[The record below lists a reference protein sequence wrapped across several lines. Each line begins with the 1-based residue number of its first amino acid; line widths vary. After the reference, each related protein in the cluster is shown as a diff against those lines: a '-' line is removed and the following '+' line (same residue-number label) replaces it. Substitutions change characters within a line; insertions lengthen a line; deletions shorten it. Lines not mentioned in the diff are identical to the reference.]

1 MAEQGRLQDKVAVV
15 TGGASGIGRGIVE
28 KFVAEGAAV
37 LVCDIDEARGTA
49 LTDELGGQARFQ
61 RCDVS
66 QAGDIDAAVAAAVAW
81 HGRLDCM
88 VNNAGFGG
96 VHKPIAE
103 IDEAGYDDT
112 MAVLLRAVLFGMKYA
127 ARQMQ
132 TQGSGSIISTASIC
146 GLTVAYN
153 TPHVYNAA
161 KAAVVQLTKSV
172 ALELGADNIRVNCL
186 CPGFVATPIFGR
198 GMDVPSQLLE
208 RSAELVEP
216 FLAQMQP
223 IHRAGQP
230 GDIAEAA
237 CWLASDATGWVTGH
251 AMVVDGGITAGS
263 GWQVTGERRAW
274 MREALGLP
282 AEPT

>member
-1 MAEQGRLQDKVAVV
+1 MAEAGRLQDKVAVV
-15 TGGASGIGRGIVE
+15 TGGASGIGRAIVE
-28 KFVAEGAAV
+28 TFVAEGARV
-37 LVCDIDEARGTA
+37 LICDIDAGRGEALAR
-49 LTDELGGQARFQ
+49 DLGGAARFLAT
-61 RCDVS
+61 DVS
-66 QAGDIDAAVAAAVAW
+66 RGSDIEAAVAAAVAQ

-96 VHKPIAE
+96 VHKSITE
-103 IDEAGYDDT
+103 IDEDGYDST
-112 MAVLLRAVLFGMKYA
+112 MAVLLRAVLLGMKHA

-132 TQGSGSIISTASIC
+132 RQGGGSIISTASIC

-161 KAAVVQLTKSV
+161 KAAVVQLTRSV
-172 ALELGADNIRVNCL
+172 ALELGPHNIRVNCL

-198 GMDVPSQLLE
+198 GMDVPSQMLE

-223 IHRAGQP
+223 IKRAGQP
-230 GDIAEAA
+230 ADIAEAA

-263 GWQVTGERRAW
+263 GWQVSGERREW
-274 MREALGLP
+274 MRRQLGLP
-282 AEPT
+282 PGE

>member
-1 MAEQGRLQDKVAVV
+1 MADKGRLQDKVAVV
-15 TGGASGIGRGIVE
+15 TGGASGIGRGIAE
-28 KFVAEGAAV
+28 KFVAEGAHV
-37 LVCDIDEARGTA
+37 LICDIDAGRGEALAR
-49 LTDELGGQARFQ
+49 DLGASARFMTT
-61 RCDVS
+61 DVS
-66 QAGDIDAAVAAAVAW
+66 RADDIEAAVAAAVAW
-81 HGRLDCM
+81 AGRVDCM

-96 VHKPIAE
+96 VHTSITE
-103 IDEAGYDDT
+103 IDEAGYDRT

-127 ARQMQ
+127 ARQMK

-161 KAAVVQLTKSV
+161 KAAVVQLTRSV
-172 ALELGADNIRVNCL
+172 ALELGPDNIRVNCL

-198 GMDVPSQLLE
+198 GMDVPSQMLE

-223 IHRAGQP
+223 IRRAGQP
-230 GDIAEAA
+230 ADIAEAA

-251 AMVVDGGITAGS
+251 AMVVDGGITAGT

-274 MREALGLP
+274 MRRELGLP
-282 AEPT
+282 ETE